1 MQLTTLPALHRF
13 LNCFGIITN
22 AKAGDYYI
30 PKWPLFRAGN
40 MVYTNTMDQDGNT
53 PTTQSSEQTV
63 FQQPTSGFMTD
74 DVPVVASQSPEPTRV
89 DTPKTDQPKPFQ
101 VEPTSKPEP
110 QTQPQPQEQQAQ
122 SDSRSSQQTQPSEDE
137 YYDEYDYSGYF
148 PDIPKPMPEQLL
160 YEWQAQSRPFKKHNR
175 NYYTTIAVIVLLIS
189 LILIFS
195 GQFLPMAVVCAVAF
209 LAYVINSVPPQDI
222 MYQITTYGIRIGDR
236 LYYWEL
242 MRRFWYGSKYD
253 QELLYIDIVEF
264 PDRLTLVLGQ
274 AEKDIISAV
283 LSEVLLLEK
292 PPLTVYERI
301 AQWLQEKFPLDLDS

>member
-1 MQLTTLPALHRF
+1 MQLTTLPALHGAF
-13 LNCFGIITN
+13 LAFKTN
-22 AKAGDYYI
+22 AKTGNHYI
-30 PKWPLFRAGN
+30 PKCPLFRAGN
-40 MVYTNTMDQDGNT
+40 MVYTTSMDQDSNT
-53 PTTQSSEQTV
+53 STTQSPEQTV
-63 FQQPTSGFMTD
+63 FQQPTSGFIAD
-74 DVPVVASQSPEPTRV
+74 DVPVVASQSPESNGV
-89 DTPKTDQPKPFQ
+89 DTPKTDQPKPPP
-101 VEPTSKPEP
+101 VESAAKPDF
-110 QTQPQPQEQQAQ
+110 QTQPQPPEQQPQ
-122 SDSRSSQQTQPSEDE
+122 SDSRPSQQTQPTEDE

-148 PDIPKPMPEQLL
+148 PDILKPMPEQLL

-222 MYQITTYGIRIGDR
+222 VYQITTYGIRMGDK

-264 PDRLTLVLGQ
+264 PDRITLVLGK

-292 PPLTVYERI
+292 PPLTVYERV

>member
-1 MQLTTLPALHRF
+1 
-13 LNCFGIITN
+13 
-22 AKAGDYYI
+22 
-30 PKWPLFRAGN
+30 
-40 MVYTNTMDQDGNT
+40 MVYTTSMDQDSNT
-53 PTTQSSEQTV
+53 STTQSPEQTV
-63 FQQPTSGFMTD
+63 FQQPTSGFIAD
-74 DVPVVASQSPEPTRV
+74 DVPVVASQSPESNGV
-89 DTPKTDQPKPFQ
+89 DTPKTDQPKPPP
-101 VEPTSKPEP
+101 VESAAKPDF
-110 QTQPQPQEQQAQ
+110 QTQPQPPEQQPQ
-122 SDSRSSQQTQPSEDE
+122 SDSRPSQQTQPTEDE

-148 PDIPKPMPEQLL
+148 PDILKPMPEQLL

-222 MYQITTYGIRIGDR
+222 VYQITTYGIRMGDK

-264 PDRLTLVLGQ
+264 PDRITLVLGK

-292 PPLTVYERI
+292 PPLTVYERV